1 MDFERARFNMI
12 EQQIRPWDVLDQ
24 DVLELLRRVPREAFV
39 PQEHRALAFSDLD
52 IPISVNGKST
62 GQSMLSPKLEARLL
76 QEVGVRKH
84 ESVLEIG
91 AGTGYMAALLSHRA
105 REVLSLEVNPEIA
118 AIATQNLRLAGVVN
132 AQVKVA
138 DGATFQGAQFDAI
151 VVSGSIAFVPSAL
164 LDLLKVGG
172 RLIAIV
178 GAAPSLS
185 AQLTTRESDKQFA
198 SKILFDTSAP
208 ALIGFPTVDRF
219 SF

>member
-39 PQEHRALAFSDLD
+39 PQEHRALAFSDLE

-76 QEVGVRKH
+76 QELGVRKH

-91 AGTGYMAALLSHRA
+91 TGTGYMAALLSHRA
-105 REVLSLEVNPEIA
+105 REVLSLELNAEIA
-118 AIATQNLRLAGVVN
+118 AIATRNLQTAGVVN

-138 DGATFQGAQFDAI
+138 DGANFQGTQFDAI
-151 VVSGSIAFVPSAL
+151 VLSGSIAFVPPSL
-164 LDLLKVGG
+164 LELLKVGG

-185 AQLTTRESDKQFA
+185 AQLITREADKQFA
-198 SKILFDTSAP
+198 SKILFDASAP
-208 ALIGFPTVDRF
+208 TLIGFPTIDRF